1 MTHKVSER
9 AILLL
14 LLSPV
19 LALNV
24 WCGARIFQIVEQQS
38 TIKEDYAEVNSIRNG
53 LLSVEVW
60 KAHLK
65 KIAAEKL
72 SNYQLSPEQEE
83 AVRGA
88 VEKAINALILETD
101 KMIRKPQKTLKGKA
115 RKLAFKIFVDT
126 EALTEQTPQ
135 YAQAVLEEVKKP
147 ANLKKL
153 KNMAL
158 SQIQVAKQDADE
170 NRSSTMK
177 TLLTKYDATSV
188 EGFNERV
195 GTLIREEQKEVQTY
209 ALIMIGSLFLFL
221 LVWWGIRRKSELY
234 KTHYTLSVA
243 LAFILLLS
251 ALTLPMID
259 IDARIKNID
268 FLLMGEHLQFTNQ
281 LLFYRSKS
289 IMQMVKVLVVAGS
302 PQTVFVGFLILLFSI
317 IFPITKLVSTLVC
330 LFGGQKLRTHKLVH
344 FFAFQSGKWSMADV
358 MVVAIFM
365 AYIGF
370 NGVLNGQLKG
380 LNFKS
385 QTIGIIATNETALQ
399 SGFTLFLAFVL
410 FGLILSTILKWI
422 VPQDVSSD

>member
-158 SQIQVAKQDADE
+158 SQI
-170 NRSSTMK
+170 
-177 TLLTKYDATSV
+177 
-188 EGFNERV
+188 
-195 GTLIREEQKEVQTY
+195 
-209 ALIMIGSLFLFL
+209 
-221 LVWWGIRRKSELY
+221 RKSS
-234 KTHYTLSVA
+234 KTFWHWFTPRA
-243 LAFILLLS
+243 REQAPKKRS
-251 ALTLPMID
+251 A
-259 IDARIKNID
+259 
-268 FLLMGEHLQFTNQ
+268 
-281 LLFYRSKS
+281 KS
-289 IMQMVKVLVVAGS
+289 CTCAG
-302 PQTVFVGFLILLFSI
+302 P
-317 IFPITKLVSTLVC
+317 
-330 LFGGQKLRTHKLVH
+330 
-344 FFAFQSGKWSMADV
+344 
-358 MVVAIFM
+358 
-365 AYIGF
+365 
-370 NGVLNGQLKG
+370 
-380 LNFKS
+380 
-385 QTIGIIATNETALQ
+385 
-399 SGFTLFLAFVL
+399 
-410 FGLILSTILKWI
+410 
-422 VPQDVSSD
+422 